1 MDRSW
6 LHLISLLRDRT
17 ICFYLQSSRLSRS
30 LPALRPQ
37 PQVNCPTGRPLM
49 NGSLRALALLL
60 LATPLATFADQ
71 LIPAGSL
78 LQCTVSE
85 PKLSS
90 KTAAIGDPVLC
101 QVSHVELYGRSVFPT
116 GSYLVGHFE
125 DYKDPGH
132 FVGKGWM
139 ELKFDRMTLPADEVI
154 PVDAKVVYVPHYP
167 VDRDG
172 RI

>member
-1 MDRSW
+1 
-6 LHLISLLRDRT
+6 
-17 ICFYLQSSRLSRS
+17 
-30 LPALRPQ
+30 
-37 PQVNCPTGRPLM
+37 M

-60 LATPLATFADQ
+60 FATPLASYADQ

-85 PKLSS
+85 SKLSS

-139 ELKFDRMTLPADEVI
+139 
-154 PVDAKVVYVPHYP
+154 
-167 VDRDG
+167 
-172 RI
+172 